1 MADMR
6 ALILQRHRHL
16 KWRAFDWL
24 EAALMVLCGVCIFMF
39 TLTVF
44 CDVVTRTLGAPWL
57 WLQQVT
63 TAFFAWGVFL
73 GMAAAPPP
81 NNHYYLTDTPNRITG
96 RPRAAFEIA
105 NPVICRTVCVLLTG
119 SGG

>member
-1 MADMR
+1 MADFR

-16 KWRAFDWL
+16 KWKVFDKL
-24 EAALMVLCGVCIFMF
+24 EALLMVLCGMCIFMF

-63 TAFFAWGVFL
+63 TAFFAWGVFI
-73 GMAAAPPP
+73 GMASGTPRHDPFFPPAKTPRATGAPPP
-81 NNHYYLTDTPNRITG
+81 PLRVPQPLG
-96 RPRAAFEIA
+96 LAGVF
-105 NPVICRTVCVLLTG
+105 VLVPWV
-119 SGG
+119 